1 MTTISTTPTYHEA
14 PLQGNNSQPSENPHQ
29 TLTVDFSWKKFKSLI
44 TTTGSDSPSK
54 PLYIVSYK
62 SFKPNLVFK
71 SALDDSTLGTGTL
84 HPISIDADCSVRG
97 RPIKIKALKRFKTE
111 YTHLSHTFSS
121 SSSDPHTDRPPVQM
135 TWTSSSGWKTWDF
148 ICLDEQQMPVA
159 KFSANTMSLRNVG
172 RVEFL
177 GPTLM
182 ANEAFREEIVVV
194 GMTLMYTMVL
204 RSTSILSFFRGHHC
218 ATGEERGGEAPC
230 VVDGVVWCGLVMVCM
245 GERGKVL

>member
-1 MTTISTTPTYHEA
+1 MTTIGTTPIYHEV
-14 PLQGNNSQPSENPHQ
+14 PLQAVNSQPSESLHQ

-44 TTTGSDSPSK
+44 TTTGTDAPSK

-71 SALDDSTLGTGTL
+71 SSLDDSTLGTGTL
-84 HPISIDADCSVRG
+84 HPISIDSDCSVRG

-121 SSSDPHTDRPPVQM
+121 SDTNIDSPPVQM

-148 ICLDEQQMPVA
+148 ICLDQHQMPVA

-172 RVEFL
+172 RIEFL
-177 GPTLM
+177 DPRVM

-204 RSTSILSFFRGHHC
+204 RTTSILSLFGAFIARPGRK
-218 ATGEERGGEAPC
+218 EE
-230 VVDGVVWCGLVMVCM
+230 
-245 GERGKVL
+245 GKAHAL